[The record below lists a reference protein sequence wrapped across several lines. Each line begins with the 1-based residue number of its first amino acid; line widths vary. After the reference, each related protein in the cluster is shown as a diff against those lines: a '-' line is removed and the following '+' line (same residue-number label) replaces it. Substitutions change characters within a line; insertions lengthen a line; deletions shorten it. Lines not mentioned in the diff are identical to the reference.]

1 MEKRIIPVFIQN
13 EHLSSSMNELI
24 PSIDYSDLN
33 MKFYIVEIMNDVM
46 LFLKDDPKYIV
57 ADEDFVHA
65 NHQLINNVTKIFLIN
80 TSGNN
85 IEIGNFKNE
94 IIIINIPFSI
104 KDLLLSVSNLIGQE
118 KSQFDRKLQFNLFT
132 YDPSMRVLSNEK
144 TSLRFTEKESQIFE
158 CMLNNSNVYLSKK
171 ILLEKVW
178 SYNDTIDTHTLETH
192 IYSLR
197 KKIEEKLL
205 LKDLI
210 IFEENKGYFLN
221 KDIL

>member
-13 EHLSSSMNELI
+13 EHLSSSMSELI

-33 MKFYIVEIMNDVM
+33 MKFYIVEIMHDVM
-46 LFLKDDPKYIV
+46 LSLKNDPKYIV

-158 CMLNNSNVYLSKK
+158 CMLNNNNVYLSKK

>member
-57 ADEDFVHA
+57 ADEDFVRA

-158 CMLNNSNVYLSKK
+158 CMLNNNNVYLSKK

>member
-33 MKFYIVEIMNDVM
+33 MKFYIVEIMHDVM
-46 LFLKDDPKYIV
+46 LSLKNDPKYIV

-158 CMLNNSNVYLSKK
+158 CMLNNNNVYLSKK

>member
-33 MKFYIVEIMNDVM
+33 MKFYIVEIMHDVM
-46 LFLKDDPKYIV
+46 LSLKNDPKYIV